1 MSERESWVKIHIWW
15 DPSERVGTQHET
27 LILSTVWT
35 QRQVHKQKPRLH
47 EESQRNAF
55 LENSFQ
61 TWSWADHSEDV
72 GRAVNKNSNVE
83 QGQCEPCFWSEGT
96 QIPSV
101 VREQQTRPRWDSKW
115 IPAPEDACDSSTVT
129 WDRLCSRCSPQTIFC
144 CSLRCFFPLKLTE
157 KWAVPQHIFQV
168 RHRFR
173 MFSLKTA
180 NDCFQL
186 GLTKASFLC
195 CFFILHE
202 TAQIKCSMKEWN
214 DLICH
219 WWCSLTTSNF

>member
-1 MSERESWVKIHIWW
+1 M
-15 DPSERVGTQHET
+15 
-27 LILSTVWT
+27 
-35 QRQVHKQKPRLH
+35 
-47 EESQRNAF
+47 
-55 LENSFQ
+55 
-61 TWSWADHSEDV
+61 
-72 GRAVNKNSNVE
+72 NKNGNVE
-83 QGQCEPCFWSEGT
+83 QGRCEPCFWWRNSDPVCGQRAT
-96 QIPSV
+96 HAASVGQQMNPSP
-101 VREQQTRPRWDSKW
+101 RGCLWFQHCHMRQTLQP
-115 IPAPEDACDSSTVT
+115 IQC
-129 WDRLCSRCSPQTIFC
+129 CCSPQTIFC

-168 RHRFR
+168 RYRFR

-202 TAQIKCSMKEWN
+202 TVQIKCSMKEWN
-214 DLICH
+214 DLIYC